1 MANTNFLAV
10 DELDFDSLKNS
21 LKNYLKNNPRF
32 QDIDFEASNIGML
45 LDLLSYNTY
54 HNAYYLNMIGNEAFL
69 DTALIKDSVTSHAK
83 ELNYLPR
90 STRSASASV
99 RVNVAVTNNDVSSI
113 SIPRFTKFSAK
124 ANNTLYMFSNFD
136 PVIIVRQSNG
146 SFISDAFDIK
156 EGLVVTEYFTVNTNI
171 SNQRFTLSNKN
182 ADISDI
188 QVYVHPS
195 NTDLVTKTEYTQ
207 ATSLYGVNSISK
219 VFFVQ
224 PSLNEKYE
232 VVFGDNVFGYKP
244 LNNNIVAVT
253 YRVSKGSEGNGISS
267 FSAPSIDGYTVTTT
281 TLTSATGGDQP
292 ESIDSIKY
300 MAPRHFSTQERAIV
314 PSDYKTLILSEFP
327 SIKSVF
333 VYGGEEIE
341 DSPQYGKVYISLS
354 TQDGTPAI
362 DATKEKIRKF
372 ITTRNPISIEPV
384 IVDPDYLYLDV
395 TSNVTN
401 DVNNY
406 QYSLTEVRAAV
417 INSIKN
423 FNDTYLESFETPL
436 RYSKLVNAID
446 STLPSIISNDTSVI
460 MMKKIIPVLNTNQ
473 NVTLNYGNKFDN
485 QTRSY
490 SVISTNFV
498 YDTYSCFIKDDL
510 NGILQ
515 IYRITSSGNI
525 LYNTNIGSVD
535 YVKGIVRLSN
545 FNISDYTGDSIRF
558 SVFPSNKDIT
568 PFKNNIILINTI
580 DGITVNVSSA

>member
-90 STRSASASV
+90 STRSATASI
-99 RVNVAVTNNDVSSI
+99 RVNVAVTNNSISSI

-124 ANNTLYMFSNFD
+124 ANNALYVFSNYD
-136 PVIIVRQSNG
+136 PVVIVRQSNG

-156 EGLVVTEYFTVNTNI
+156 EGLVVTEYFTVNTSI
-171 SNQRFTLSNKN
+171 SNQRFALSNKN
-182 ADISDI
+182 ADVSDI

-195 NTDLVTKTEYTQ
+195 NTDLVTKTEYSQ

-224 PSLNEKYE
+224 PSLGEKYE
-232 VVFGDNVFGYKP
+232 VVFGDDVFGYKP
-244 LNNNIVAVT
+244 LNNNIVAIT
-253 YRVSKGSEGNGISS
+253 YRVSKGTEGNGIST
-267 FSAPSIDGYTVTTT
+267 FSAPSIDGYNVTTT
-281 TLTSATGGDQP
+281 TLSAATGGDVS

-314 PSDYKTLILSEFP
+314 PDDYKTLILSEFP

-341 DSPQYGKVYISLS
+341 DSPQYGKVYVSLS

-362 DATKEKIRKF
+362 DATKEQIRKF
-372 ITTRNPISIEPV
+372 VTSRNPISIEPV
-384 IVDPDYLYLDV
+384 IVDPEYLYLDV
-395 TSNVTN
+395 TSNVV
-401 DVNNY
+401 DDINNY
-406 QYSLTEVRAAV
+406 QYSLAEVRVAV

-423 FNDTYLESFETPL
+423 FNDTYLETFDSPL

-446 STLPSIISNDTSVI
+446 STLPSIVSNDTSI
-460 MMKKIIPVLNTNQ
+460 TMMKKVSPSINSNQ
-473 NVTLNYGNKFDN
+473 NITLNFGNKIDN
-485 QTRSY
+485 VTRSY

-498 YDTYSCFIKDDL
+498 YDGYPCFMKDNS
-510 NGILQ
+510 NGLMQ
-515 IYRITSSGNI
+515 IFRITSSGNL
-525 LYNTNIGSVD
+525 LYNSNIGSVD
-535 YVKGIVRLSN
+535 YTKGIIRVSN
-545 FNISDYTGDSIRF
+545 LNISDYTGDSLRF
-558 SVFPSNKDIT
+558 NVYPLNKDIT
-568 PFKNNIILINTI
+568 PYKNNIVLINTI
-580 DGITVNVSSA
+580 DGINVNVSSL